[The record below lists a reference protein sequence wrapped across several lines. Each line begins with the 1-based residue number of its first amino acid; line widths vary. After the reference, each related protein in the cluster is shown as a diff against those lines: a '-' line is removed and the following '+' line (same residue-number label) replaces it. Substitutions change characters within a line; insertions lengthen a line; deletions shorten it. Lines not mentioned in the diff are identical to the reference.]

1 MTAMSTPREAS
12 EDFACFGSTCRVHLA
27 GEGPLGPAA
36 EAAAAVKRALLA
48 WHSQFSRFDASSE
61 LALLNADGRRTVP
74 VSGLMARLAESA
86 AAVGSVTGG
95 LVDATLLDEVQAVG
109 YAEHFDGASV
119 PLAMALATAPRRRP
133 ARPSPH
139 AGWREVTVDR
149 TAGTVTRP
157 PGLKLDSGGI
167 AKGLF
172 GDVLA
177 LELADYTSFAIDCGG
192 DIRLGGAAGLD
203 REVEVAGPFDEGVV
217 HRFVLRQG
225 AVATSGIG
233 RRSWLRAD
241 GAPGHHLLDPGRA
254 EPAFTGIVQATALAP
269 TGVLAEALSKAAL
282 LAGPDAADGWLTRGG
297 VIVYDDGSHRVVEPA
312 RTAQRDG

>member
-1 MTAMSTPREAS
+1 MTAIGAPSEAS
-12 EDFACFGSTCRVHLA
+12 EDFACFGSSCTVHVA
-27 GEGPLGPAA
+27 GEGPLGAA
-36 EAAAAVKRALLA
+36 PEASAAIKRRLLA
-48 WHSQFSRFDASSE
+48 WHSQFSRFEASSE
-61 LALLNADGRRTVP
+61 LALLNADRRTTVP
-74 VSGLMARLAESA
+74 VSPLMARLAESA

-95 LVDATLLDEVQAVG
+95 LVDATLVDELQAAG

-119 PLAMALATAPRRRP
+119 PLAMALALAPPRRP
-133 ARPSPH
+133 ARPSAR
-139 AGWREVTVDR
+139 AGWRELTVDR
-149 TAGTVTRP
+149 AAGTVTRP

-177 LELADYTSFAIDCGG
+177 LELADYASFAIDCGG
-192 DIRLGGAAGLD
+192 DIRFGGAAGSD
-203 REVEVAGPFDEGVV
+203 RQVEVAGPFDERIL
-217 HRFVLRQG
+217 HRFARREG

-241 GAPGHHLLDPGRA
+241 GAPGHHLLDPGRG

-297 VIVYDDGSHRVVEPA
+297 VIVYDDGSHRVIEPA
-312 RTAQRDG
+312 LTNL